1 MEDSDDEDNVQVII
15 FGNSTEANFDDFYRE
30 QDPTK
35 DEHGGDGRG
44 DPAGGAFP
52 NGEAEET
59 PRDVDLETQV
69 QRATRENKVFLK
81 YDYTRE
87 KPWAHHADKSMWFNY
102 NFDEHSFKEWVQKHI
117 DKRIEKQ
124 QNYQVENADN
134 VYEDKFRAAVRNPRG
149 FEDSDRRGYS
159 DHHEQ
164 NYDDDVLRRNQK
176 GAKNSIGMKASN
188 SKKGALSNNY
198 GLHRGNN
205 ALVQPHEESSFAFQ
219 PLREEDNYVDD
230 RGRRM
235 PPEKAA
241 SRTGQMTQN
250 GGTPGGGGH
259 TAQGG
264 GHTAQGVGHSAQGV
278 GHSAQGVGHSAQ
290 GVGHSAQGGGPS
302 IQGED
307 LTQFQ
312 DLVNFFKQNPE
323 V

>member
-1 MEDSDDEDNVQVII
+1 MEDSDDEDNVQVIV

-44 DPAGGAFP
+44 DPDGGEFSR
-52 NGEAEET
+52 GEAEEI
-59 PRDVDLETQV
+59 PRDVDLDTQV

-134 VYEDKFRAAVRNPRG
+134 IFEDKFRAVVRTPRS
-149 FEDSDRRGYS
+149 FEEIDRRGYG
-159 DHHEQ
+159 DHYEQ
-164 NYDDDVLRRNQK
+164 NYDDDPLRRNLK
-176 GAKNSIGMKASN
+176 GAKNSTTMKASN
-188 SKKGALSNNY
+188 SRKGALNNNY
-198 GLHRGNN
+198 VPHRGNN
-205 ALVQPHEESSFAFQ
+205 TLFQPNEESSFPFQ
-219 PLREEDNYVDD
+219 PLSEEDNYMD
-230 RGRRM
+230 GRNRKM
-235 PPEKAA
+235 PPEKA
-241 SRTGQMTQN
+241 SNRTGE
-250 GGTPGGGGH
+250 G
-259 TAQGG
+259 
-264 GHTAQGVGHSAQGV
+264 GHSA
-278 GHSAQGVGHSAQ
+278 
-290 GVGHSAQGGGPS
+290 
-302 IQGED
+302 QGED

-312 DLVNFFKQNPE
+312 DLVNFFKLNQG